1 MFDPKLEILP
11 PAQRALWEEL
21 HGTPAS
27 FVLYGGTGL
36 SLRLG
41 HRSSIDFDFFS
52 SDSFSPDV
60 LQNTIFYLRGAER
73 LQSESNTL
81 TCLVERLKHPVKIS
95 FFGGIPFGRVA
106 SPDLAR
112 GGGIRVA
119 SMLDIAATKLKVI
132 QERAEAKDYQDIAAL
147 LDHGLPLQ
155 EALRAG
161 LGIYGSLFNPMI
173 SLRALT
179 FFEDRDLQTLGR
191 PVKETLQGAVGK
203 IRFERMTPM
212 ELQSTRL
219 DVEGERL

>member
-11 PAQRALWEEL
+11 PAQRALWYEL
-21 HGTPAS
+21 QGTPAS

-41 HRSSIDFDFFS
+41 HRSSVDFDFFS
-52 SDSFSPDV
+52 SDSFLPGELHKEIS
-60 LQNTIFYLRGAER
+60 YLRGAER

-81 TCLVERLKHPVKIS
+81 TCLVQRLKHPVKIS

-147 LDHGLPLQ
+147 LDHGLALQ

-179 FFEDRDLQTLGR
+179 FFEDGDLQSLGQS
-191 PVKETLQGAVGK
+191 VKETLQGAVSN
-203 IRFERMTPM
+203 IRFERLTPL
-212 ELQSTRL
+212 ELQSRRL
-219 DVEGERL
+219 DVGGESL